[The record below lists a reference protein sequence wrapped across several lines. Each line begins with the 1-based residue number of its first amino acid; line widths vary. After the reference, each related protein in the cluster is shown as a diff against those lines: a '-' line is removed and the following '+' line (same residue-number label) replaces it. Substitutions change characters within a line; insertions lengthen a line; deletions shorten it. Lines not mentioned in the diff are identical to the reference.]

1 MKRGYR
7 RTATTVSMVNYHFVF
22 CPRYRRK
29 IFLIDGVEARFK
41 ELVRQ
46 ICEQNDFDILAMECH
61 IDHCHLFLNVPP
73 SVSPADVM
81 RIVKTNTS
89 RALLK
94 EFSNVIKTNTL
105 WTRSYFVSTDG
116 DVSNAMIQRYIET
129 QKTRGSEL
137 CRMVRNQKHQ
147 HTF

>member
-1 MKRGYR
+1 MVKDYR

-41 ELVRQ
+41 ELVHQ

-73 SVSPADVM
+73 TISPSDVM
-81 RIVKTNTS
+81 RIIKTNTS
-89 RALLK
+89 RVLLK
-94 EFSNVIKTNTL
+94 EFSETIKTRTT
-105 WTRSYFVSTDG
+105 WTRSYFVSTAG
-116 DVSNAMIQRYIET
+116 DVSAAMIRRYVET
-129 QKTRGSEL
+129 QKTRG
-137 CRMVRNQKHQ
+137 V
-147 HTF
+147 

>member
-1 MKRGYR
+1 MKRDYR

-61 IDHCHLFLNVPP
+61 IDYCHLFLNVPP

>member
-1 MKRGYR
+1 MKRDYR

-81 RIVKTNTS
+81 RIIKTNTS

-105 WTRSYFVSTDG
+105 WTRSYFVSTAG

-129 QKTRGSEL
+129 QKQGGSEL